1 MEMVFGFNEVFL
13 SQVSKSSNIVSS
25 ENLDT
30 RYFSLRSIQDKL

>member
-1 MEMVFGFNEVFL
+1 MEMVFGFNEVSL
-13 SQVSKSSNIVSS
+13 SQVSKSSNIVAS